1 MTDMEALP
9 IVIDI
14 EGDELSAQQQSL
26 LRGCCSQV
34 DHDTEEQVDQLFS
47 GGRCIAVGACSGGGG
62 VG

>member
-14 EGDELSAQQQSL
+14 EVDELSARQQSL
-26 LRGCCSQV
+26 LRVLLAGRP
-34 DHDTEEQVDQLFS
+34 DTEEQVDQLFS
-47 GGRCIAVGACSGGGG
+47 GGRCIAVGDCSGGGG